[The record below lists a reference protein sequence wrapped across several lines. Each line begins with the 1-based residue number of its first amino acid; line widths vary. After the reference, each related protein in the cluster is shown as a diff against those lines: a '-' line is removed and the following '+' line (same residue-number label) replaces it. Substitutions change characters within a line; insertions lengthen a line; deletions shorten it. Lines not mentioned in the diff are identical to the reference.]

1 MRPPAQVPPPSPTP
15 APPRSSPLVTLLL
28 PAGLFSVPLSSPLLD
43 VVGGFQQERSGLP
56 VWLPSL
62 SAQLW
67 VPVLWSGV
75 GSRCQDASHL
85 ACPLPSA
92 DGGGGGGEGWGG
104 YFECF
109 NSSPAVFTRLGCCH
123 NAMSGGGGV
132 GGSDNRRLLLTVWE
146 AGSSRSGASTL
157 GCWGWG
163 APPCRV
169 LTWLL
174 LCALTERPLACVSS
188 LRAPIPSGEPH
199 SWDLI

>member
-92 DGGGGGGEGWGG
+92 DGGGGGGGGWGVTLSVLILPQP
-104 YFECF
+104 
-109 NSSPAVFTRLGCCH
+109 SSPAWAVVTMPCPGGAGWGAQITDAYCSRFGRLEARDQVPAH
-123 NAMSGGGGV
+123 WVAGGGG
-132 GGSDNRRLLLTVWE
+132 RLL
-146 AGSSRSGASTL
+146 AGSSR
-157 GCWGWG
+157 GCFF
-163 APPCRV
+163 V
-169 LTWLL
+169 
-174 LCALTERPLACVSS
+174 PLQRDHWPV
-188 LRAPIPSGEPH
+188 
-199 SWDLI
+199 